1 MLAGAFF
8 ITVFSSILWAMYAV
22 THAGTGITDFT
33 ITVAVVFLPIG
44 LLWSMFGYA
53 YQYLSAG
60 TLNKNMYSLFKQ
72 MRKNQDYSDLIAKV
86 ILEAEQE
93 LRDSLVL
100 SKFDLLIADM
110 NELLSDILLR
120 GGFISTENAD
130 NLWEKVRNG
139 GKWAFGKI
147 VISLHLSQPDF
158 ARRLQQKALG
168 DSILGG
174 TVLEFCSRYQS
185 LICALEKHDREHIFL
200 NIIETG
206 VFGKVF
212 SILAQPADSIRQNRD
227 LAMTHQQ
234 MTSDELDMEP
244 KLTVKPEAPK
254 QQMAQEYEEKNTSPL
269 SETARKLFVNTFTR
283 KKSEEVFESKDHEEN
298 RDPFSLALEK
308 SFGSSEGIEK
318 TEPVFETSEPEFEEP
333 LAPVREI
340 FISSGDEEDDDEM
353 SMPEIT
359 LSQNDETPSLS
370 LVSSSLE
377 ENFLSTSE
385 KLVDMR
391 REWEDAKNRDEQASE
406 SMPTPK
412 VGNDED
418 YSYPFGGW
426 SDVENYNK

>member
-8 ITVFSSILWAMYAV
+8 ITVFSSILWAIYAF
-22 THAGTGITDFT
+22 THAGAGITDFT
-33 ITVAVVFLPIG
+33 ITVAVVCLPIG

-53 YQYLSAG
+53 YQYISAG

-120 GGFISTENAD
+120 GSFISAENAD

-147 VISLHLSQPDF
+147 IISLHLAQPDF

-185 LICALEKHDREHIFL
+185 LVCALEKHDREHIFL

-234 MTSDELDMEP
+234 MTSEDFDTEPEL
-244 KLTVKPEAPK
+244 KIKTKSPERPLVS
-254 QQMAQEYEEKNTSPL
+254 EYEEKSGSPL
-269 SETARKLFVNTFTR
+269 SETARRLFVNTFTR
-283 KKSEEVFESKDHEEN
+283 KKKEEPSETKESADP
-298 RDPFSLALEK
+298 DPFSLALEK
-308 SFGSSEGIEK
+308 SFGSSDPIEK
-318 TEPVFETSEPEFEEP
+318 TEPVFESSEPEIEEP

-340 FISSGDEEDDDEM
+340 FISPAADENDM

-359 LSQNDETPSLS
+359 LSKDEEPSGLS

-377 ENFLSTSE
+377 ENFLSSRE
-385 KLVDMR
+385 KLADIR
-391 REWEDAKNRDEQASE
+391 REWEDAKTRNEKASE
-406 SMPTPK
+406 SASAPK
-412 VGNDED
+412 AGSDED